1 MLDRVAPPRIYPAGS
16 LGTRGLQHI
25 ERRTV
30 RGRRCSMRIERSMA
44 FAFDTLVQAKRLR
57 EAGFDENQAEA
68 LTTVLRDAVKPFDTS
83 ELATKAD
90 LAALSVATKAD
101 ISGLKDDLAAL
112 SVAIKADISRL
123 KDDLAALSIA
133 TKADIAA
140 LNADLAA
147 LKADVAT
154 KADLA
159 ALKADIAT
167 KADLAALKA
176 DVATK
181 ADLAVLKAEVATKS
195 ELSALKA
202 DIKADLAALKADLL
216 QWVIGLVLGAVVL
229 NAFVVIGSIFGL
241 LKLLGR

>member
-1 MLDRVAPPRIYPAGS
+1 LALVVISTARGTPFS
-16 LGTRGLQHI
+16 L
-25 ERRTV
+25 
-30 RGRRCSMRIERSMA
+30 RIERSMA

-57 EAGFDENQAEA
+57 EAGFDEKQAEA

-90 LAALSVATKAD
+90 LAALSVSIAD
-101 ISGLKDDLAAL
+101 LNADLAAL
-112 SVAIKADISRL
+112 SV
-123 KDDLAALSIA
+123 A

-140 LNADLAA
+140 LNADLVA

-154 KADLA
+154 KSELA
-159 ALKADIAT
+159 ALKADV

-181 ADLAVLKAEVATKS
+181 GELA
-195 ELSALKA
+195 ALKA
-202 DIKADLAALKADLL
+202 DVKADLAALKADLL
-216 QWVIGLVLGAVVL
+216 QWVIGLGLGAVVL